1 MDEGESRSS
10 PFHTAGRRDSRPLAE
25 PFKAHVQSADMRFF
39 ERIVQGGRS
48 LSNHLE
54 TRRRSPRAIGLGL
67 ALLLLCLP
75 RLALAD
81 GLGPGGYAMFG
92 WIILMIF
99 VAALL
104 FVIGM
109 VALLLSLHRERRK
122 ASRYPFGG

>member
-1 MDEGESRSS
+1 
-10 PFHTAGRRDSRPLAE
+10 
-25 PFKAHVQSADMRFF
+25 MRFF

-54 TRRRSPRAIGLGL
+54 GRRSPRVVGMAL
-67 ALLLLCLP
+67 ALLVFCLP

-81 GLGPGGYAMFG
+81 GLGPGGYAMLG

-122 ASRYPFGG
+122 ASRYPFRG

>member
-1 MDEGESRSS
+1 
-10 PFHTAGRRDSRPLAE
+10 
-25 PFKAHVQSADMRFF
+25 MRFF

-54 TRRRSPRAIGLGL
+54 ARHHSPRAVGTAL
-67 ALLLLCLP
+67 ALLVFCLP
-75 RLALAD
+75 KLALAD
-81 GLGPGGYAMFG
+81 GLGPGGYAMLG

-122 ASRYPFGG
+122 ASRYPFRG